1 MGCFSCFDGTQK
13 EQRKEEERQASAE
26 ARARAAE
33 AAQRRKEQ
41 FDKSAAG
48 RAAQAQLQQMDKQ
61 SANINKGEPVLKV
74 SFTTFLCF
82 IIMYHHRVK
91 VFLFNFIFAMT
102 CSGK

>member
-26 ARARAAE
+26 ARAKAAE

-48 RAAQAQLQQMDKQ
+48 RAAQAQLQQMAKQ
-61 SANINKGEPVLKV
+61 SANTNKGEPVLKV
-74 SFTTFLCF
+74 FKTTFLNLC
-82 IIMYHHRVK
+82 IIIKLK
-91 VFLFNFIFAMT
+91 VCLFSFIFAMN